1 MNLAENLLRSARER
15 PGSTAVRLGTTT
27 CTYAE
32 LDRLTQL
39 VAGFLSRQGV
49 RAGDRVGVMLP
60 NVPQF
65 AWLYYGIL
73 RAGAVMVPMNPLLK
87 QREVAH

>member
-1 MNLAENLLRSARER
+1 MNLAENLLSSARER

-27 CTYAE
+27 FTYAE

-39 VAGFLSRQGV
+39 VAGFLSRPGG

-60 NVPQF
+60 NVRSLPGCTTGSCGPER
-65 AWLYYGIL
+65 WWC
-73 RAGAVMVPMNPLLK
+73 R
-87 QREVAH
+87 